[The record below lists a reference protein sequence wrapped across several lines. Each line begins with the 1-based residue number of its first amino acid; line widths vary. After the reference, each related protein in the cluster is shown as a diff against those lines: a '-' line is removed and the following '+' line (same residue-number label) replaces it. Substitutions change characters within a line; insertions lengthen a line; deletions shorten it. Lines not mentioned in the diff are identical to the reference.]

1 MEIFWEILQDAAFAA
16 VAAIGFA
23 AISNPPVSAFKWF
36 ALIAGAGHATR
47 WVMTHCFAWHIVSAS
62 LAGAFLIGL
71 LAVLIAPRA
80 KVPPETFSFPSLLP
94 MIPGVFGYKCI
105 QAIVMLVV
113 ARDETTFDHYCYLA
127 ISNGVT
133 FIFVILSMV
142 IGQMIPILVFKHIS
156 FTSTRKAVLAG
167 LHHRKSGKNKS
178 TKQ

>member
-1 MEIFWEILQDAAFAA
+1 MDILISILEDAFFAA
-16 VAAIGFA
+16 LAAVGFA
-23 AISNPPVSAFKWF
+23 AISNPPKSAFIWF

-47 WVMTHCFAWHIVSAS
+47 WVMINCCGWHLVSAS

-71 LAVLIAPRA
+71 MAVIIAPRA

-113 ARDETTFDHYCYLA
+113 TKEEQAFDHYCYLA

-133 FIFVILSMV
+133 FVFVILAMV
-142 IGQMIPILVFKHIS
+142 IGQMIPILALKHIS
-156 FTSTRKAVLAG
+156 FTSTRNAVLAG
-167 LHHRKSGKNKS
+167 FHHRRKLAKHAVK
-178 TKQ
+178 K